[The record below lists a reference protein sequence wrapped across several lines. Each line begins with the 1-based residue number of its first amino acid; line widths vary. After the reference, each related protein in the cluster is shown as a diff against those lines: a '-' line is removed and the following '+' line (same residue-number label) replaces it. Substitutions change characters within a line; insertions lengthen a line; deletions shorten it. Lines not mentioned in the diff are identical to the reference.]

1 MLNEEVARIFEN
13 MARVLAFKGQD
24 RFRIMAYE
32 RAAVSLRDL
41 DEDLAKIS
49 AAGNLKDI
57 PGVGH
62 DLAEMIEEYVNTRTI
77 RRYERECRGIPEG
90 LIELMAI
97 PGLGP
102 KTLALL
108 YK

>member
-13 MARVLAFKGQD
+13 MARVLAFKGKD

-41 DEDLAKIS
+41 DEDLAKI
-49 AAGNLKDI
+49 ADAGNLLDI

-62 DLAEMIEEYVNTRTI
+62 DLAEF
-77 RRYERECRGIPEG
+77 GDH
-90 LIELMAI
+90 
-97 PGLGP
+97 GLGVGQLP
-102 KTLALL
+102 AQVVGVLDRRHGGMNPAPRSG
-108 YK
+108 